1 MMSGTDQFIRHATRG
16 LWGTRKRD
24 AALELRGA
32 IEDKIYRHQLCGLS
46 AADAERAALRDLG
59 NPHAIARDL
68 SRVHTAPAAIR
79 ATLLLGVAG
88 LLSLQAVAQVPAV
101 GSAFRTQDLQECRV
115 LSPQEVASLP
125 PGALAR
131 LQRVYAQ
138 YGGPEG
144 LNAQCRKGAFLFPL
158 LNVTDLLAAMT
169 AAKVPVYADPL
180 TTSALV
186 LKGRPTGNP
195 QISYMTELVNGQ
207 RYVPSRVLMGF
218 VRSVTAQPFTLTGLT
233 NPVLT
238 IGAAR
243 IPVGTVQAP
252 VRTVDI
258 LGAGLVDARRTD
270 TSLPLPV
277 NVMPIDSTFAFD
289 PAAPQL
295 AVPGKDGEVFAVVQ
309 NIRRL
314 NQKAFSGGD
323 ESETLWVRA
332 RQGGRIAFTDEL
344 IPNVRVV
351 NSQAELDQATA
362 HGVKAAVVYRV
373 NTANL
378 QRPVLTPV
386 PAAQVKVVTRP

>member
-1 MMSGTDQFIRHATRG
+1 MNRDQFIRHATRG

-59 NPHAIARDL
+59 SPHAIARDL

-88 LLSLQAVAQVPAV
+88 LLSLQAVAQVSAV
-101 GSAFRTQDLQECRV
+101 QSTFLPQDTDPQICAVRTGQT
-115 LSPQEVASLP
+115 VAGQNP
-125 PGALAR
+125 VAQR
-131 LQRVYAQ
+131 LLEQA
-138 YGGPEG
+138 GGVEG
-144 LNAQCRKGAFLFPL
+144 LREQCRTGAFAVYGPL
-158 LNVTDLLAAMT
+158 LSVTDLLAALKS
-169 AAKVPVYADPL
+169 ARVPVNAYAGPRVLTLNGGVTGTVPQVSFQIETMNGQQYLPSMFL
-180 TTSALV
+180 TTFL
-186 LKGRPTGNP
+186 T
-195 QISYMTELVNGQ
+195 
-207 RYVPSRVLMGF
+207 
-218 VRSVTAQPFTLTGLT
+218 SVTSQPFSFTGLT

-243 IPVGTVQAP
+243 IPIGTAQAP
-252 VRTVDI
+252 VRTVDLI
-258 LGAGLVDARRTD
+258 ANGLTGARRTD
-270 TSLPLPV
+270 TSLPIPV
-277 NVMPIDSTFAFD
+277 NVLPQSTRQPAD

-309 NIRRL
+309 NILRINEDRRGVD
-314 NQKAFSGGD
+314 AP
-323 ESETLWVRA
+323 EMLWVRA
-332 RQGGRIAFTDEL
+332 RQDGRIAFTDEL
-344 IPNVRVV
+344 TPNIRLV

-362 HGVKAAVVYRV
+362 QGVKAAVVYRV

-386 PAAQVKVVTRP
+386 PATQVRVVQP

>member
-1 MMSGTDQFIRHATRG
+1 MTREQFIRHATRG
-16 LWGTRKRD
+16 LWGQKKRD
-24 AALELRGA
+24 TALELRGA
-32 IEDKIYRHQLCGLS
+32 IEDKIYRHQLCGLD

-59 NPHAIARDL
+59 SPHAIARDL
-68 SRVHTAPAAIR
+68 NRVHTAPTALR

-88 LLSLQAVAQVPAV
+88 LLSFQAAAQIPAV
-101 GSAFRTQDLQECRV
+101 GSAFRTEDLQACRV
-115 LSPQEVASLP
+115 LSPEEVASLNA
-125 PGALAR
+125 GALAR

-144 LNAQCRKGAFLFPL
+144 LNAQCKKGAFLFPL
-158 LNVTDLLAAMT
+158 LNVTDLLAAMK
-169 AAKVPVYADPL
+169 AAKVPVYADPS

-186 LKGRPTGNP
+186 LKGSPTGNP
-195 QISYMTELVNGQ
+195 HISYMTELVHGQ

-218 VRSVTAQPFTLTGLT
+218 IRSVTGQPFTLTGLT

-243 IPVGTVQAP
+243 IPVGTAQAP

-258 LGAGLVDARRTD
+258 LGAGLADARRTD

-295 AVPGKDGEVFAVVQ
+295 AVPGQDGEVFAVVQ

-314 NQKAFSGGD
+314 NQKAFNGGD
-323 ESETLWVRA
+323 QPETLWVRA
-332 RQGGRIAFTDEL
+332 RQSGRIAFTDEL
-344 IPNVRVV
+344 IPDVRLV

-362 HGVKAAVVYRV
+362 RGVKAAVVYRV
-373 NTANL
+373 DTANL
-378 QRPVLTPV
+378 QRPVLTVV
-386 PAAQVKVVTRP
+386 PAAQVRVMQP

>member
-1 MMSGTDQFIRHATRG
+1 MTREQFIRHATRG
-16 LWGTRKRD
+16 LWGNRKRD

-32 IEDKIYRHQLCGLS
+32 IEDKIYRHQLCGLD

-59 NPHAIARDL
+59 SPHAIARDL
-68 SRVHTAPAAIR
+68 SGVHTAPTALR

-88 LLSLQAVAQVPAV
+88 LLSFQATAQIPTV

-115 LSPQEVASLP
+115 LSPEEVASLNA
-125 PGALAR
+125 GALAR

-144 LNAQCRKGAFLFPL
+144 LNAQCKKGAFLFPL

-169 AAKVPVYADPL
+169 AAKVPVYAAPSPIS
-180 TTSALV
+180 TSALV
-186 LKGRPTGNP
+186 LKGSPDGNP

-207 RYVPSRVLMGF
+207 RYVSSRVLMGF

-243 IPVGTVQAP
+243 IPVGTAQAP

-258 LGAGLVDARRTD
+258 LGAGLADARRTD

-295 AVPGKDGEVFAVVQ
+295 AVPGQDGEVFAVVQ

-314 NQKAFSGGD
+314 NQKAFNGGD
-323 ESETLWVRA
+323 QSETLWVRA
-332 RQGGRIAFTDEL
+332 RQNGRIAFTDEPTPDIRL
-344 IPNVRVV
+344 V

-362 HGVKAAVVYRV
+362 RGVKAAVVYRV

-378 QRPVLTPV
+378 QRPVMTPV
-386 PAAQVKVVTRP
+386 PAAQVRVVQP

>member
-1 MMSGTDQFIRHATRG
+1 MNPTHQFIGHATRG
-16 LWGTRKRD
+16 LWGVRKRD

-59 NPHAIARDL
+59 SPHAIARDL
-68 SRVHTAPAAIR
+68 NHVHTAPAAIR
-79 ATLLLGVAG
+79 ATLLLGVVG
-88 LLSLQAVAQVPAV
+88 LLGVQAVAQIPAV

-115 LSPQEVASLP
+115 LSPEEVASLP

-144 LNAQCRKGAFLFPL
+144 LNAQCKKGAFLFPL
-158 LNVTDLLAAMT
+158 LNVTDLLAALT
-169 AAKVPVYADPL
+169 AAKVPVYADPS

-186 LKGRPTGNP
+186 LKESPAGNP
-195 QISYMTELVNGQ
+195 HISYMTELVHGQ
-207 RYVPSRVLMGF
+207 RYVSSRVLMGF
-218 VRSVTAQPFTLTGLT
+218 VRSVTTQPFTLTGLT

-243 IPVGTVQAP
+243 IPVGTAQAP

-258 LGAGLVDARRTD
+258 LGAGLADARRTD

-295 AVPGKDGEVFAVVQ
+295 AVPGTDGEVFAVVQ

-314 NQKAFSGGD
+314 NQKAFNGGD
-323 ESETLWVRA
+323 QSETLWVRA
-332 RQGGRIAFTDEL
+332 RQNGRIAFTDEL
-344 IPNVRVV
+344 TPDIRLM

-362 HGVKAAVVYRV
+362 RGVKAAVVYRV
-373 NTANL
+373 NATNL
-378 QRPVLTPV
+378 QHPVLTPV
-386 PAAQVKVVTRP
+386 PATQVRVVKP